1 MSMMGKDYQGTRWNN
16 RGENKPQIW
25 QTGKEIYGTSHPK
38 PVTRENCTGD
48 TNWKLLTMGTGN

>member
-1 MSMMGKDYQGTRWNN
+1 MGKDYQGTRWNN